1 VLFLERSFLAQK
13 YEIKIMIFVF
23 MEALIFGIEMRK
35 NAGFWQ
41 GFMEKMPSY
50 LTHSAIKKT
59 FPCNYIGEGCK
70 RL

>member
-1 VLFLERSFLAQK
+1 
-13 YEIKIMIFVF
+13 